1 MKNLGWAALVL
12 AAACSS
18 GSGGKASA
26 PVAPAPADAQLAQL
40 QTSMTEMLERLD
52 VLNDRMTRIEQAQA
66 EQQVASRKS
75 QAVPA
80 PVPAPVLGGGPVSGA
95 PAPSPARSLPSAAP
109 SAAVAGAQIADV
121 YRNGITLF
129 GSRRIAES
137 RAAFQKV
144 FDADPHG
151 ELADNAL
158 FWIGETFYAGG
169 QFQEAMKYYTRV
181 SRDYSDQNKAPD
193 ALYKLALSY
202 EHTSDLGLARKTLEE
217 VISKYPYSTLA
228 ASARAEL
235 KRIKY

>member
-1 MKNLGWAALVL
+1 MKNLGWAALMF

-26 PVAPAPADAQLAQL
+26 PPAAPPPDARLAQL

-52 VLNDRMTRIEQAQA
+52 VLNDRMTRLEQAQA
-66 EQQVASRKS
+66 EQQVASRRTPN
-75 QAVPA
+75 APA
-80 PVPAPVLGGGPVSGA
+80 PAPPPVLGGGPLSVA
-95 PAPSPARSLPSAAP
+95 PAP
-109 SAAVAGAQIADV
+109 SAAVLGAQIADV
-121 YRNGITLF
+121 YRSGITLF
-129 GSRRIAES
+129 GSSRLAES

-144 FDADPHG
+144 LDADPRG

-181 SRDYSDQNKAPD
+181 TREYSDQNKAPD
-193 ALYKLALSY
+193 AMFKLALSY
-202 EHTSDLGLARKTLEE
+202 EKTSDLGLARKTLEE
-217 VISKYPYSTLA
+217 VISKYPYSTSA
-228 ASARAEL
+228 AAAKAEL